1 MIKWYYKPSGNCP
14 VQAEGW
20 FMGKYFYFRSRGERA
35 YIEFYNS
42 KVVFD
47 AVFDGLFIEPIT
59 RIVVHTTEEHMAGWL
74 SHRFCTFLV
83 YKGCF
88 KFLLNR
94 WFGY

>member
-20 FMGKYFYFRSRGERA
+20 FMGKYFYFRARWERA
-35 YIEFYNS
+35 YIEFHHS
-42 KVVFD
+42 KQSFD
-47 AVFDGLFIEPIT
+47 SYGTEYDSFIL
-59 RIVVHTTEEHMAGWL
+59 HTTEMYEAGWL

-88 KFLLNR
+88 KFLVYKFKKWL
-94 WFGY
+94 GYY